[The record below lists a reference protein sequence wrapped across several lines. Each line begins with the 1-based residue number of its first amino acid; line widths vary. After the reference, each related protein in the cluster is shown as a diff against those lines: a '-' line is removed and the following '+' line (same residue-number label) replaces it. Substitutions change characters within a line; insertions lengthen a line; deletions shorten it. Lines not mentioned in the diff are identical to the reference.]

1 LASSGLLT
9 RKIGGPS
16 VMPPQPAGVW
26 RTVYSGNQWRNA
38 TGPDRYRRGLYTYLK
53 RTSPYPAMTTF
64 DSGSGEICLVRR
76 IRTNTPLQAL
86 VTLNDP
92 AYLEAAGALAN
103 QMSEH
108 KGGLDQQVTR
118 GFRLCLTRL
127 PSVRELSRLT
137 ALHGSLTSDYERDP
151 EAARQLL
158 ASAGLKEGD
167 AAMVGVANVLLNL
180 DETLTKP

>member
-1 LASSGLLT
+1 
-9 RKIGGPS
+9 
-16 VMPPQPAGVW
+16 
-26 RTVYSGNQWRNA
+26 
-38 TGPDRYRRGLYTYLK
+38 
-53 RTSPYPAMTTF
+53 
-64 DSGSGEICLVRR
+64 
-76 IRTNTPLQAL
+76 LQAL

-92 AYLEAAGALAN
+92 AFLEAAGALAK

-118 GFRLCLTRL
+118 GFRLCLTRV
-127 PSVRELSRLT
+127 PSERELSRLT
-137 ALHGSLTSDYERDP
+137 ALHQSLRADYESDP
-151 EAARQLL
+151 EAAKQLL